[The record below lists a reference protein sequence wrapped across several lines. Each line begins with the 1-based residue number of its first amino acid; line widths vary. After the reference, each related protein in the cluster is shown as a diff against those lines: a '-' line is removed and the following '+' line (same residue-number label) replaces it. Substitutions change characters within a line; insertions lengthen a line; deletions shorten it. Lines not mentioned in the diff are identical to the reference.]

1 MSPDDKWNNDRVNI
15 KYDGFF
21 IKDKNLKQVL
31 FLFGL
36 ICMYIPAFV

>member
-1 MSPDDKWNNDRVNI
+1 MTNEITIGLYNI

-36 ICMYIPAFV
+36 ICM